1 MIRELFCVG
10 LGGAIGSM
18 ARYALSS
25 WMLGGQ
31 LLLGFPLGTFTVNA
45 VGSLLIGFLLQTLS
59 SSTWSWLL
67 VVGLCG
73 GFTTFSTFS
82 ADTVRLLRV
91 GDYGPAA
98 WYVVLSVCVC
108 LIFTALG
115 MLLGSQTRA

>member
-82 ADTVRLLRV
+82 ADTVRLLRA
-91 GDYGPAA
+91 GDYGPAV